1 MRPESEPHP
10 PLTPDDQVAS
20 AAPVEEGR
28 LADAQA
34 DSKDRS
40 EPALARP
47 VSRVARARQHLA
59 AAYQASPHR
68 GLIWA
73 LGVSVAV
80 HAALV
85 GFRFAAPE
93 AYNRVFQ
100 DTPLEVI
107 LVNSQSGER
116 STDAQALAQVNLAGG
131 GEVPEVRIASS
142 TLPPALSE
150 SMGEDIN
157 AMQRQIEAMKSQQM
171 RLLTQLRNELAVLT
185 RENAG
190 DPSNTPERQAREQRQ
205 QQLAGQL
212 AQIEQRVDQTQGAPR
227 KRYISPATREV
238 VYAMYYDK
246 MRRSIE
252 DQGTQNFPEAS
263 GRKLYGELT
272 MVITVDSQGQL
283 VKAQVAQSSRNH
295 QLDERALAI
304 VRSVAPFGPFNSQ
317 MKAQADQ
324 IVVVARFNFARDNN
338 LATRMM
344 NAEQEKP

>member
-1 MRPESEPHP
+1 M
-10 PLTPDDQVAS
+10 
-20 AAPVEEGR
+20 
-28 LADAQA
+28 
-34 DSKDRS
+34 
-40 EPALARP
+40 ART
-47 VSRVARARQHLA
+47 RQHMA
-59 AAYQASPHR
+59 AAFQASPHR

-107 LVNSQSGER
+107 LVNSQSAER
-116 STDAQALAQVNLAGG
+116 PTDAQALAQVNLAGG

-190 DPSNTPERQAREQRQ
+190 DPSSSPERQAREQRQ

-238 VYAMYYDK
+238 VYAIYYDK

-263 GRKLYGELT
+263 GRKLYGQLT

-283 VKAQVAQSSRNH
+283 VKVQVAQSSRNA
-295 QLDERALAI
+295 QLDARALAI
-304 VRSVAPFGPFNSQ
+304 VRSVAPFGPFNSK

-324 IVVVARFNFARDNN
+324 IVVVARFDFARDNN

-344 NAEQEKP
+344 SAEQEKP